1 MKPASG
7 NIGGEIEI
15 IVQDK
20 HGKTIKHLKKPM
32 DSFVRNFMNYI
43 HFADPG
49 YWTCFDR
56 NGAGVTFQSV
66 SSGDNYLHSVYILAS
81 EGEDE
86 YGILVGSS
94 DAAFDPTQYDLDSP
108 ITHGTGAG
116 QLEYGAMSVV
126 DAGDEY
132 KTWQRAFDNSSGAD
146 VVVKEIGIAV
156 KANRYEGGSVVA
168 YYILLARDVITS
180 TTVPNGGRLIVKY
193 TFRINPT

>member
-1 MKPASG
+1 MKPVSG

-56 NGAGVTFQSV
+56 NGTGVTFQSV

-94 DAAFDPTQYDLDSP
+94 DVAFDPTQYDLDSP

-126 DAGDEY
+126 DVGDEY

-193 TFRINPT
+193 TFRINPA